1 MDEPN
6 KKFLILIVE
15 DERILADTLTEK
27 LDTEKFDVIESFN
40 GLDGLEFALKRHP
53 DLILLDI
60 LMPKMDGFE
69 VIKKLSEDPW
79 GVNAKVIVLTNVSD
93 PGDMVAQNSFAGLG
107 KNYEYL
113 TKANTSLD
121 EVVLRIKHKLGI
133 KI

>member
-1 MDEPN
+1 MNEPN
-6 KKFLILIVE
+6 KKFLILIIE

-27 LDTEKFDVIESFN
+27 LDAEKFDVIESFN
-40 GLDGLEFALKRHP
+40 GLDGLEFALKKHP

-79 GVNAKVIVLTNVSD
+79 GVDAKVIILTNVSD
-93 PGDMVAQNSFAGLG
+93 PGDMVSQAGLG

-121 EVVLRIKHKLGI
+121 EVVLRIKHKLGM
-133 KI
+133 KV